1 MNVEETRAARVAAGT
16 LPPRLTLSFVEF
28 VALIASMMA
37 LTALSIDIMLPAL
50 PQIGHALGLGSEN
63 EQQYVIIVYVAGFAA
78 GQIIYGPLSDRW
90 GRRPVLLL
98 GFAIYIAGSLAAL
111 MSPTFETLLL
121 ARALQGIGAASPR
134 VVGFAVVR
142 DLFTGRQMARVMSL
156 AMMVFIVVP
165 VLAPSVGQ
173 LLMLAGNWRTP
184 FDALLIFGIV
194 AALWV
199 AWRLP
204 ETRLPAEAAG
214 PPQSLWDSVKTVLSA
229 PQTVGYMIGTGFMF
243 GCLMGYVASSQQV
256 FVDVFQLGTMFPLVF
271 GAIASVMAVA
281 SFVNAQ
287 LVERLG
293 MRLVSH
299 SALSVFMASAL
310 VLAGVSAVTATPLW
324 LFAGLVAVCFFCFG
338 LMQPNFNALAMEPH
352 GRNAG
357 MASSIVG
364 FYSTA
369 AGALIGGGIGHF
381 FDGSVLP
388 LAVGFLVCSLLT
400 ALTIFLVEG
409 RAGLFGM
416 NRPATL

>member
-1 MNVEETRAARVAAGT
+1 MNVQEPDRARLAPGA
-16 LPPRLTLSFVEF
+16 LPPRLTLPFVEF

-50 PQIGHALGLGSEN
+50 PQIGAALGITGEN
-63 EQQYVIIVYVAGFAA
+63 ERQSVIIAYVIGFAA
-78 GQIIYGPLSDRW
+78 GQIVYGPLSDRW

-98 GFAIYIAGSLAAL
+98 GFGLFIAGSVAAL
-111 MSPTFETLLL
+111 LAPTFDTLLL
-121 ARALQGIGAASPR
+121 ARVLQGVGAASPR

-142 DLFTGRQMARVMSL
+142 DLFMGRQMARVMSL

-165 VLAPSVGQ
+165 VLAPSAGQ
-173 LLMLAGNWRTP
+173 VLMLAGSWRTP
-184 FDALLIFGIV
+184 FDALLVFGTV
-194 AALWV
+194 VALWV

-204 ETRLPAEAAG
+204 ETRPPPETAG
-214 PPQSLWDSVKTVLSA
+214 AQQRLWQSAQAVLSV
-229 PQTVGYMIGTGFMF
+229 PQTLGYMVGTGFMF

-256 FVDVFQLGTMFPLVF
+256 FVDVFQLGNRFPIVF

-287 LVERLG
+287 LVEGLG

-299 SALSVFMASAL
+299 TALSVFIGSAALLAIASAIGL
-310 VLAGVSAVTATPLW
+310 VPLW
-324 LFAGLVAVCFFCFG
+324 FFAALVALCFFCFG

-364 FYSTA
+364 FYSTG

-381 FDGSVLP
+381 FNGSVMP
-388 LAVGFLVCSLLT
+388 LALGFLVCSLLT
-400 ALTIFLVEG
+400 ATTILLVEG
-409 RAGLFGM
+409 RAGLFGQ
-416 NRPATL
+416 NRPAI